1 MSSEVT
7 DLIAALRAGTMSLD
21 EVAHRFRERNWP
33 DVPGPQHQTDLE
45 MAARAL
51 EDPGPYV
58 PGSFD
63 DVLAAYY
70 RHDLTL
76 DEYEVLAQAAADS
89 MNAEGRAQSAAAGT
103 GEGPSVSEPPG

>member
-7 DLIAALRAGTMSLD
+7 ELIAALRAGTMSLD
-21 EVAHRFRERNWP
+21 EVARRFRERSWP
-33 DVPGPQHQTDLE
+33 DGPSPRRQTDFE
-45 MAARAL
+45 MAARVL
-51 EDPGPYV
+51 EDPDPYV

-76 DEYEVLAQAAADS
+76 DEYEVLARAAADA
-89 MNAEGRAQSAAAGT
+89 MNAKGRAQSAAPGT